1 MKLWD
6 GVFRKEGEG
15 ISFFVRL
22 EPAAGSHPTRIY
34 TEYKNKKTP
43 LGA

>member
-15 ISFFVRL
+15 ISIFVRL
-22 EPAAGSHPTRIY
+22 EFYAG
-34 TEYKNKKTP
+34 YKNKKTP
-43 LGA
+43 LGAYCFI